1 VADIKSA
8 ADDDLPRLPDS
19 LIDAV
24 NRRFDTLS
32 SAARDLLRCA
42 SIFGPRFSVAELSA
56 TLRTPAFEMLDVV
69 HELIGTG
76 VVVADVDRLAFG
88 HCVTRDAIYESIPPS
103 ARQALHLEAAHA
115 LARTGAP
122 IERVAEHL
130 LSAQVLDSE
139 SLAWITAAAD
149 RLSLRAPELAVG
161 LFHQALELANPADPQ
176 AGRLQ
181 VALSTALLAT
191 RRFSGAKTVAR
202 QAIAKSATSADQG
215 SLRWILV
222 QALMNEGEVASA
234 LLEARHALNSG
245 TLSAVDSARFHGI
258 VAQCLHVVSHDG
270 PAAAKAAA
278 RQAAEVG
285 LASGD
290 PCAAAYGLQAIAGA
304 ERWDGRFV
312 DALQLAGEAAAH
324 LERAGSIFDMQ
335 LGPNLIRANC
345 LLELDR
351 TSEAAQAYAEDLKLA
366 EAGVGTFLLAFHH
379 LSVARMHFLQGEWDD
394 ALTEIAAARQTPDHL
409 RLGPHLD
416 GLAILIDVHRGD
428 SNAAARHKRTRHEP
442 LRSGPAR
449 HTFDDRSWGRSM
461 AALADG
467 DDSGAHAVLESAW
480 SECAEGRREFCGH

>member
-176 AGRLQ
+176 ATPQPDDRCSRRRL
-181 VALSTALLAT
+181 VNTRPNCRPARGTTPPLGYNWTPRCTVT
-191 RRFSGAKTVAR
+191 RR
-202 QAIAKSATSADQG
+202 SAP
-215 SLRWILV
+215 
-222 QALMNEGEVASA
+222 
-234 LLEARHALNSG
+234 SG
-245 TLSAVDSARFHGI
+245 TP
-258 VAQCLHVVSHDG
+258 
-270 PAAAKAAA
+270 PAPPPGCAPT
-278 RQAAEVG
+278 
-285 LASGD
+285 ASGRA
-290 PCAAAYGLQAIAGA
+290 PSAS
-304 ERWDGRFV
+304 
-312 DALQLAGEAAAH
+312 DA
-324 LERAGSIFDMQ
+324 
-335 LGPNLIRANC
+335 
-345 LLELDR
+345 DR
-351 TSEAAQAYAEDLKLA
+351 K
-366 EAGVGTFLLAFHH
+366 
-379 LSVARMHFLQGEWDD
+379 
-394 ALTEIAAARQTPDHL
+394 
-409 RLGPHLD
+409 
-416 GLAILIDVHRGD
+416 
-428 SNAAARHKRTRHEP
+428 
-442 LRSGPAR
+442 PA
-449 HTFDDRSWGRSM
+449 
-461 AALADG
+461 
-467 DDSGAHAVLESAW
+467 
-480 SECAEGRREFCGH
+480 GRRSPRPSGQSPN